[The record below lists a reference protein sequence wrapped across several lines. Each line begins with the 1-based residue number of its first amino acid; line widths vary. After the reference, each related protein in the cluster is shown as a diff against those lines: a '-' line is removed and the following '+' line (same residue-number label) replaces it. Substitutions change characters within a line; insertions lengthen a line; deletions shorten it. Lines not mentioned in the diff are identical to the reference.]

1 MSSAS
6 ALSFVMPLASS
17 VPGGIFVF
25 RDISGH
31 AHALTGSQE
40 TVGTKVFA
48 GTLGATPANSGAKL
62 TFPAV
67 ANTSV
72 ALISDGKSFLVT
84 ATSGSITLG
93 EH

>member
-1 MSSAS
+1 
-6 ALSFVMPLASS
+6 MPLASS

-48 GTLGATPANSGAKL
+48 GMPGATPANSGAKL

-84 ATSGSITLG
+84 AASGSITLG